1 MRIKILGC
9 SGGVGAGLRTTSIQI
24 DDDILID
31 AGTGV
36 GDLPLA
42 ELRQIRHVFLTHA
55 HLDHVAGLPLFID
68 AAFDTLVGN
77 PLEIHARIETIEAL
91 RAHMFNGVVWPDFSE
106 LPSVASPVLRFHP
119 IDLGARLELAGRVFR
134 PIDVAHSVP
143 SVGYCVEFA
152 DKVFAFSGDTM
163 SNHTLWPVLNAYP
176 RIDVFVVEV
185 SFPNRLQALARTAG
199 HYCPR
204 SLAVDL
210 AKLEHDTDIWV
221 TGMKPGD
228 EDLIMSEA
236 MQAMPARHI
245 RRLTV
250 GQVFEL

>member
-9 SGGVGAGLRTTSIQI
+9 SGGVGAGLRTTSILI

-36 GDLPLA
+36 GDLPLP

-68 AAFDTLVGN
+68 AAFDTLVTS
-77 PLEIHARIETIEAL
+77 PLEIHARAETIAAL
-91 RAHMFNGVVWPDFSE
+91 RSHMFNGIVWPDFTE
-106 LPSVASPVLRFHP
+106 LPSAAAPVLRFHL
-119 IDLGARLELAGRVFR
+119 IDLDARLEIAGRVFR

-163 SNHTLWPVLNAYP
+163 SNQTLWPVLNAY
-176 RIDVFVVEV
+176 RHIDVFIIEV
-185 SFPNRLQALARTAG
+185 SFPNRLGALARTAG
-199 HYCPR
+199 HYCPS
-204 SLAVDL
+204 SLAQDI
-210 AKLEHDTDIWV
+210 ANLEHDPDIWI

-228 EDLIMSEA
+228 EDLIMSET
-236 MQAMPARHI
+236 MQALPNRRI
-245 RRLTV
+245 RRLTA

>member
-9 SGGVGAGLRTTSIQI
+9 SGGVGAGLRTTSILI

-42 ELRQIRHVFLTHA
+42 DLRQIRHVFLTHA

-68 AAFDTLVGN
+68 AAFDSLVAH
-77 PLEIHARIETIEAL
+77 PLEIHARAETIAAL

-106 LPSVASPVLRFHP
+106 LPTPASPVLRFHP
-119 IDLGARLELAGRVFR
+119 IDLGARLEVAGRVFR
-134 PIDVAHSVP
+134 AVDVAHSVP
-143 SVGYCVEFA
+143 SVGYCVEFG
-152 DKVFAFSGDTM
+152 DGLFAFSGDTM
-163 SNHTLWPVLNAYP
+163 SNHTLWPVLNEYP
-176 RIDVFVVEV
+176 KIDVFIVEV

-204 SLAVDL
+204 SLAVDI
-210 AKLEHDTDIWV
+210 AKLEHDPDIWI

-228 EDLIMSEA
+228 EDLIMSET
-236 MQAMPARHI
+236 MQALPSRRI
-245 RRLTV
+245 RRLTG

>member
-1 MRIKILGC
+1 
-9 SGGVGAGLRTTSIQI
+9 
-24 DDDILID
+24 
-31 AGTGV
+31 
-36 GDLPLA
+36 
-42 ELRQIRHVFLTHA
+42 
-55 HLDHVAGLPLFID
+55 VAGLPLFID

-106 LPSVASPVLRFHP
+106 LPSKESPVLRFHP
-119 IDLGARLELAGRVFR
+119 IDLGARLEIAGRVFR

-204 SLAVDL
+204 SLGIDL
-210 AKLEHDTDIWV
+210 AKLEHDPDVWV

-236 MQAMPARHI
+236 MQAMPARRI